1 MEIIPTGFM
10 AVNMITD
17 PFDAVLPTAKP
28 ITSAGI
34 GLGNK

>member
-10 AVNMITD
+10 VVNVITD
-17 PFDAVLPTAKP
+17 PFDAVLPTSRTIA
-28 ITSAGI
+28 SAAI